1 MYVIQFIRGMFMAM
15 ADSVPGVS
23 GGTIAFVMGFYDKF
37 IDSLHDI
44 VSRDKDKR
52 KEAIFFLGKLGIGWV
67 FGIVLSILFITS
79 VFEENIYQISSLFIG
94 LILAAIPFII
104 IQEKNTFKENYFNI
118 GFAVLGLLIVFLIT
132 YFNPITNGGEGFVSD
147 IDNLSFFVGLFIV
160 IAGMIAIS
168 AMVLP
173 GISGSTILL
182 IFGLYAP
189 ILMAIKELLTF
200 NFDYFFVV
208 FLFGI
213 GILLGIVLTIKGVKK
228 ALDNFR
234 SATLY
239 TILGLMIGSFYAVI
253 MGPRTLEVPKEALS
267 FSTFNF
273 IYFIL
278 GILIIVGLE
287 QLKRYFEKTEK

>member
-1 MYVIQFIRGMFMAM
+1 MYVMQFIRGMFMAM

-37 IDSLHDI
+37 ILSLHDI
-44 VSRDKDKR
+44 VSKDKEKR
-52 KEAIFFLGKLGIGWV
+52 KEAILFLAKLGIGWIV
-67 FGIVLSILFITS
+67 GIILSILFITS
-79 VFEENIYQISSLFIG
+79 VFEEHIYEISSLFIG

-104 IQEKNTFKENYFNI
+104 IQEIDTLKGKYHYLIYTLTGVI
-118 GFAVLGLLIVFLIT
+118 IVFGIT
-132 YFNPITNGGEGFVSD
+132 FFNPITNGGSGVVD
-147 IDNLSFFVGLFIV
+147 GVDNLTFVIGLFV
-160 IAGMIAIS
+160 LLSGMIAIS

-189 ILMAIKELLTF
+189 ILNAIRELLHF

-213 GILLGIVLTIKGVKK
+213 GIILGVVVTIKAVKK
-228 ALDNFR
+228 ALDHHR
-234 SATLY
+234 SKTLY
-239 TILGLMIGSFYAVI
+239 TIIGLMIGSFYAVI
-253 MGPRTLEVPKEALS
+253 MGPKTLEVPKEALS
-267 FSTFNF
+267 INSFNF
-273 IYFIL
+273 IYFIV

-287 QLKRYFEKTEK
+287 QLKRFFELRSK